1 MDRANNGE
9 VVSAWGKG
17 KGSIRSK
24 TGMMLNVIGVIIKSS
39 TFSLG
44 SSTGNNTSHRSVAI

>member
-24 TGMMLNVIGVIIKSS
+24 TRMMLNVIGVIIKNS
-39 TFSLG
+39 FG
-44 SSTGNNTSHRSVAI
+44 SSTGNNASHRSVAI